1 MNEVV
6 SAIPLVGA
14 YLICGITSAG
24 EQFAD
29 PETDRAHRDAG
40 AERPA
45 GTLLHRQLRQ
55 PRYPR

>member
-1 MNEVV
+1 MNEMVNV
-6 SAIPLVGA
+6 ITLVGA
-14 YLICGITSAG
+14 HLICGITSAG

-29 PETDRAHRDAG
+29 PETDRVDRDAG